1 MQGPDSDAPPKA
13 RVSPSAT
20 GGATPMTPAPRAS
33 YLAARAVSV
42 KSSFRTRMLE
52 LAAGLDD
59 IIALGRGDP
68 DFETPPAI
76 VAAGTKALA
85 GGYTHY
91 TAPPGLA
98 ELRAAISAKLERD
111 NGLCYPH
118 SRIIVTNG
126 VQEALLI
133 SILALVDPGDE
144 VVLQAPRFNAFDHM
158 VNLAGGRVVNVPTL
172 EEDDYSLKADA
183 IRRVLTNCSKLLVI
197 ANPNN
202 PTGGLTPR
210 AELERIAKL
219 ANEHDLLVISDEI
232 YEKLVFGDAEH
243 VSLGTFDGMSDRTIT
258 VNGFSKAYAMTG
270 WRVGYLA
277 APAWLMEP
285 AVEIKHTLSIC
296 TPPALQRGALAA
308 LEGGDEAV
316 ASMLAE
322 YERRLDLILRRL
334 DDMGISYGH
343 PGGGMYVY
351 ANISS
356 TGLDAE
362 TFCLELLRQ
371 EHVMVFPGTMFA
383 DPANRHI
390 RITLLSPLASIEE
403 ALRRMKGFVARVR
416 GS

>member
-1 MQGPDSDAPPKA
+1 MTQVA
-13 RVSPSAT
+13 RESH
-20 GGATPMTPAPRAS
+20 
-33 YLAARAVSV
+33 LAARAVSV

-52 LAAGLDD
+52 LSGGLDG

-76 VAAGTKALA
+76 VAAGADALA

-91 TAPPGLA
+91 TAPPGLQ
-98 ELRAAISAKLERD
+98 ELREAISRKLKRD
-111 NGLCYPH
+111 NGLQYA
-118 SRIIVTNG
+118 SNQIIVTNG

-144 VVLQAPRFNAFDHM
+144 VVLQSPRFNAFDYM
-158 VNLAGGRVVNVPTL
+158 VNLAGGRVVDVPTL
-172 EEDDYSLKADA
+172 EEDDFALRADA
-183 IRRVLTNCSKLLVI
+183 IRRALTDRSKLLVI

-210 AELERIAKL
+210 VELERIAEL
-219 ANEHDLLVISDEI
+219 AEEHDLLVISDEI
-232 YEKLVFGDAEH
+232 YEKLIFGGAEH
-243 VSLGTFDGMSDRTIT
+243 VSLGTFGGLHDRTVT

-277 APAWLMEP
+277 APAWFMEP

-322 YERRLDLILRRL
+322 YERRLDLVLRSL
-334 DDMGISYGH
+334 DGMGISCGR

-371 EHVMVFPGTMFA
+371 ERVMVFPGTMFA

-390 RITLLSPLASIEE
+390 RITLLSPYSSMEE
-403 ALRRMKGFVARVR
+403 ALERMKRFVEGTRR
-416 GS
+416 T

>member
-1 MQGPDSDAPPKA
+1 
-13 RVSPSAT
+13 
-20 GGATPMTPAPRAS
+20 MTQVAPRPR
-33 YLAARAVSV
+33 LAARAVSV

-52 LAAGLDD
+52 LSAGLDG
-59 IIALGRGDP
+59 IVALGRGDP
-68 DFETPPAI
+68 DFETPSDI
-76 VAAGTKALA
+76 VAAGVSALA

-91 TAPPGLA
+91 TAPPGLPG
-98 ELRAAISAKLERD
+98 LRAAISRKLERD
-111 NGLCYPH
+111 NGLNYPDNQ
-118 SRIIVTNG
+118 IIVTNG

-144 VVLQAPRFNAFDHM
+144 VVLQVPRFNAFDYM
-158 VNLAGGRVVNVPTL
+158 VNLAGGCVVNVPTL
-172 EEDDYSLKADA
+172 EEDDFALKADS
-183 IRRVLTNCSKLLVI
+183 IRPVLTERSKLLVI

-210 AELERIAKL
+210 AELERIAEL
-219 ANEHDLLVISDEI
+219 AEERDLLVISDEI
-232 YEKLVFGDAEH
+232 YEKLIFGGREH
-243 VSLGTFDGMSDRTIT
+243 VSLGTFGGMSDRTVT

-277 APAWLMEP
+277 APAWFMEP

-308 LEGGDEAV
+308 LEGGDDAV

-322 YERRLDLILRRL
+322 YERRLELVLQSL
-334 DDMGISYGH
+334 DEMGISYGQ

-356 TGLDAE
+356 SGLDAE

-371 EHVMVFPGTMFA
+371 ERVMVFPGTMFA

-390 RITLLSPLASIEE
+390 RITLLSPYSSMEV
-403 ALRRMKGFVARVR
+403 ALRRMKRFVERTR
-416 GS
+416 RT

>member
-1 MQGPDSDAPPKA
+1 
-13 RVSPSAT
+13 VSLVAE
-20 GGATPMTPAPRAS
+20 ATPEA
-33 YLAARAVSV
+33 YLAVRAVSV

-76 VAAGTKALA
+76 VAAGADALIS
-85 GGYTHY
+85 GYTHY
-91 TAPPGLA
+91 TPPPGLQ
-98 ELRAAISAKLERD
+98 ELRDAIAFQLKLNNNVKYSAKQ
-111 NGLCYPH
+111 
-118 SRIIVTNG
+118 IIVTNG
-126 VQEALLI
+126 AQEALLI
-133 SILALVDPGDE
+133 AILALVDPGDE
-144 VVLQAPRFNAFDHM
+144 VVLQAPRFNAFDYM
-158 VNLAGGRVVNVPTL
+158 VRLAGGRIVDVPTL
-172 EEDDYSLKADA
+172 EEDDYALRADA
-183 IRRVLTNCSKLLVI
+183 IREALTERSKLLVM

-210 AELERIAKL
+210 SELERIAEL
-219 ANEHDLLVISDEI
+219 AVEHDLVVISDEI
-232 YEKLVFGDAEH
+232 YEKLIFGGAEH
-243 VSLGTFDGMSDRTIT
+243 VSLAALDGMAERTVT

-277 APAWLMEP
+277 APAWMMES

-308 LEGGDEAV
+308 LESGEAAV

-322 YERRLDLILRRL
+322 YERRLNLVLSRL
-334 DDMGISYGH
+334 DDMVISYGR

-356 TGLDAE
+356 TGLGAE

-371 EHVMVFPGTMFA
+371 EQVMVFPGTMFA

-390 RITLLSPLASIEE
+390 RITLLSPYKSMEE
-403 ALRRMKGFVARVR
+403 ALARMKRFVGRVR
-416 GS
+416 EA

>member
-1 MQGPDSDAPPKA
+1 
-13 RVSPSAT
+13 
-20 GGATPMTPAPRAS
+20 MTPAPRPS
-33 YLAARAVSV
+33 RLAARAVSV

-76 VAAGTKALA
+76 VAAGADALIS
-85 GGYTHY
+85 GYTHY
-91 TAPPGLA
+91 TPPPGLQ
-98 ELRAAISAKLERD
+98 ELREAIAFQLKL
-111 NGLCYPH
+111 NNNVKYSH
-118 SRIIVTNG
+118 NQIIVTNG
-126 VQEALLI
+126 AQEALLI
-133 SILALVDPGDE
+133 AILALVDPGDE

-158 VNLAGGRVVNVPTL
+158 VRLAGGQIVDVPTL
-172 EEDDYSLKADA
+172 EEDDYALRAAA
-183 IRRVLTNCSKLLVI
+183 IRSALTERTKLLVI

-202 PTGGLTPR
+202 PTGGLTPP
-210 AELERIAKL
+210 AELERIAEL
-219 ANEHDLLVISDEI
+219 AIEHDLVVISDEI
-232 YEKLVFGDAEH
+232 YEKLIFGGAEH
-243 VSLGTFDGMSDRTIT
+243 VSLAALDGMIDRTIT

-277 APAWLMEP
+277 APQWLMES

-308 LEGGDEAV
+308 LKSGEEAV

-322 YERRLDLILRRL
+322 YERRLDLVLRHL
-334 DDMGISYGH
+334 DDTGILYGR

-351 ANISS
+351 ANISG

-371 EHVMVFPGTMFA
+371 EQVMVFPGTMFA

-390 RITLLSPLASIEE
+390 RITLLSPFESMQE
-403 ALRRMKGFVARVR
+403 ALKRMKRFVERVR
-416 GS
+416 GE

>member
-1 MQGPDSDAPPKA
+1 MTQVA
-13 RVSPSAT
+13 RS
-20 GGATPMTPAPRAS
+20 S

-219 ANEHDLLVISDEI
+219 ANEHDLLVVSDEI

-243 VSLGTFDGMSDRTIT
+243 ASLGTFDGMSDRTVT

-322 YERRLDLILRRL
+322 YERRLDVILRRL
-334 DDMGISYGH
+334 DDMGISYGR

-371 EHVMVFPGTMFA
+371 ERVMVFPGTMFA

-390 RITLLSPLASIEE
+390 RITLLSPVASIEE

>member
-1 MQGPDSDAPPKA
+1 MALP
-13 RVSPSAT
+13 
-20 GGATPMTPAPRAS
+20 TPGS
-33 YLAARAVSV
+33 HLAARAVSV

-52 LAAGLDD
+52 LAGGLDD

-76 VAAGTKALA
+76 VAAGADALIS
-85 GGYTHY
+85 GYTHY
-91 TAPPGLA
+91 SPPPGLQ
-98 ELRAAISAKLERD
+98 ELREAIAFQLKLNNNVKYSARQ
-111 NGLCYPH
+111 
-118 SRIIVTNG
+118 IIVTNG
-126 VQEALLI
+126 AQEALLI
-133 SILALVDPGDE
+133 SVLALVDPGDE
-144 VVLQAPRFNAFDHM
+144 VVLQAPRFNAFDYM
-158 VNLAGGRVVNVPTL
+158 VKLAGGRIVDVPTRQR
-172 EEDDYSLKADA
+172 DDYALKADA
-183 IRRVLTNCSKLLVI
+183 IREVLTERSKLLVI

-210 AELERIAKL
+210 AELDRIAEL
-219 ANEHDLLVISDEI
+219 AVERELLVISDEI
-232 YEKLVFGDAEH
+232 YEKLIFGGAEH
-243 VSLGTFDGMSDRTIT
+243 VSLAALNGMLDRTVT

-277 APAWLMEP
+277 APAWMMES

-308 LEGGDEAV
+308 LESGEAAV

-322 YERRLDLILRRL
+322 YERRLDLVLSRL
-334 DDMGISYGH
+334 DDMVISYGR

-371 EHVMVFPGTMFA
+371 EQVMVFPGTMFA

-390 RITLLSPLASIEE
+390 RITLLSPYESMDRALA
-403 ALRRMKGFVARVR
+403 RMKRFVERVR
-416 GS
+416 GV

>member
-1 MQGPDSDAPPKA
+1 
-13 RVSPSAT
+13 
-20 GGATPMTPAPRAS
+20 MTQVAHGS

-76 VAAGTKALA
+76 VAAGTSALA

-91 TAPPGLA
+91 TAPPGLP
-98 ELRAAISAKLERD
+98 ELREAISGKLERD
-111 NGLCYPH
+111 NGLRYPS

-133 SILALVDPGDE
+133 SILGLVDPGDE

-158 VNLAGGRVVNVPTL
+158 VNLAGGRVVDVPTR
-172 EEDDYSLKADA
+172 EEDDFAFKADA
-183 IRRVLTNCSKLLVI
+183 IRSVLTNCSKLLVI

-219 ANEHDLLVISDEI
+219 ADEHDLLVISDEI
-232 YEKLVFGDAEH
+232 YEKLVFGNAQH

-277 APAWLMEP
+277 APAWFMEP
-285 AVEIKHTLSIC
+285 AVEIKRTLSIC

-322 YERRLDLILRRL
+322 YERRLELILRCL
-334 DDMGISYGH
+334 DEMGISYGR

-362 TFCLELLRQ
+362 TFCLELLGQ
-371 EHVMVFPGTMFA
+371 EQVMVFPGTMFA

-390 RITLLSPLASIEE
+390 RITLLSPFSSIEE
-403 ALRRMKGFVARVR
+403 ALKRMKGFVERVR
-416 GS
+416 PS

>member
-1 MQGPDSDAPPKA
+1 
-13 RVSPSAT
+13 
-20 GGATPMTPAPRAS
+20 MTQVAHGS

-52 LAAGLDD
+52 LAAGLND

-76 VAAGTKALA
+76 VAAGTSALA

-91 TAPPGLA
+91 TAPPGLP
-98 ELRAAISAKLERD
+98 ELREAISGKLERD
-111 NGLCYPH
+111 NGLRYPS

-133 SILALVDPGDE
+133 SILGLVDPGDE

-158 VNLAGGRVVNVPTL
+158 VNLAGGRVVDVPTR
-172 EEDDYSLKADA
+172 EEDDFALKADA
-183 IRRVLTNCSKLLVI
+183 IRSVLTNCSKLLVI

-210 AELERIAKL
+210 AELERIAAL
-219 ANEHDLLVISDEI
+219 AVEHDLLVISDEI

-243 VSLGTFDGMSDRTIT
+243 VSLGTLDGMRNRTVT

-277 APAWLMEP
+277 APAWFMEP

-308 LEGGDEAV
+308 LEGGDESV

-322 YERRLDLILRRL
+322 YERRLELILRSL
-334 DDMGISYGH
+334 DDIGISYGR

-351 ANISS
+351 ANISG

-362 TFCLELLRQ
+362 TFCYELLRQ

-390 RITLLSPLASIEE
+390 RITLLSPFSSIEE
-403 ALRRMKGFVARVR
+403 ALKRMKGFVERVR
-416 GS
+416 PS

>member
-1 MQGPDSDAPPKA
+1 
-13 RVSPSAT
+13 
-20 GGATPMTPAPRAS
+20 MTQVAPRPR
-33 YLAARAVSV
+33 LAARAVSV

-52 LAAGLDD
+52 LSAGLDG
-59 IIALGRGDP
+59 IVALGRGDP
-68 DFETPPAI
+68 DFETPSDI
-76 VAAGTKALA
+76 VAAGASALA
-85 GGYTHY
+85 EGYTHY
-91 TAPPGLA
+91 TAPPGLPG
-98 ELRAAISAKLERD
+98 LRAAISRKLERD
-111 NGLCYPH
+111 NGLNYPDNQ
-118 SRIIVTNG
+118 IIVTNG

-144 VVLQAPRFNAFDHM
+144 VVLQVPRFNAFDYM
-158 VNLAGGRVVNVPTL
+158 VNLAGGRVVDVPTL
-172 EEDDYSLKADA
+172 EEDDFALKADS
-183 IRRVLTNCSKLLVI
+183 IRPVLTERSKLLVI

-210 AELERIAKL
+210 EELARIAELAEER
-219 ANEHDLLVISDEI
+219 DLLVISDEI
-232 YEKLVFGDAEH
+232 YEKLIFGGREH
-243 VSLGTFDGMSDRTIT
+243 VSLGTFGGMSDRTVT

-277 APAWLMEP
+277 APPWFMEP

-308 LEGGDEAV
+308 LEGGDDAV

-322 YERRLDLILRRL
+322 YERRLELVLQSL
-334 DDMGISYGH
+334 DEMGISYGR

-356 TGLDAE
+356 SGLDAE

-371 EHVMVFPGTMFA
+371 ERVMVFPGTMFA

-390 RITLLSPLASIEE
+390 RITLLSPYSSMEV
-403 ALRRMKGFVARVR
+403 ALRRMKRFVERTR
-416 GS
+416 RT

>member
-1 MQGPDSDAPPKA
+1 
-13 RVSPSAT
+13 
-20 GGATPMTPAPRAS
+20 MTQVAHGS

-76 VAAGTKALA
+76 VAAGAKALA

-98 ELRAAISAKLERD
+98 ELREAISAKLERD
-111 NGLCYPH
+111 NGLRYPH

-133 SILALVDPGDE
+133 SILGLVDPGDE

-158 VNLAGGRVVNVPTL
+158 VNLAGGRVVDVPTL
-172 EEDDYSLKADA
+172 EEDDFALKADA
-183 IRRVLTNCSKLLVI
+183 IRSVLTKCSKLLVI

-219 ANEHDLLVISDEI
+219 ADEHDLLVISDEI
-232 YEKLVFGDAEH
+232 YEKLVFGNAEH

-277 APAWLMEP
+277 APAWFMEP

-322 YERRLDLILRRL
+322 YERRLELILRSL
-334 DDMGISYGH
+334 DDMGISYGR

-362 TFCLELLRQ
+362 TFCYELLRQ
-371 EHVMVFPGTMFA
+371 EQVMVFPGTMFA

-390 RITLLSPLASIEE
+390 RITLLSPFSSIEE
-403 ALRRMKGFVARVR
+403 ALKRMKRFVEQVR
-416 GS
+416 GA